1 MGTGIQP
8 SLGPMRHVSYPS
20 GQGRRRLLVRRLRP
34 DEPLRSSSST
44 AAIIRELPAPSG
56 GAPFGASS
64 HPRWPRAMRWHSRGC
79 WQSVDR
85 GTKRSK
91 RTGRGLS
98 IWPSRSKAWPIC
110 FTDPEGTAVE
120 VFATAPFAMQQPF
133 GRPIDLDQSD
143 AEIVLATRRICK
155 APQRPLA
162 IAQKVMPRA
171 ASALRKL
178 GSGLG
183 KGGRSQL
190 PVPIGRTSRSTGTS
204 TR

>member
-1 MGTGIQP
+1 M
-8 SLGPMRHVSYPS
+8 
-20 GQGRRRLLVRRLRP
+20 
-34 DEPLRSSSST
+34 
-44 AAIIRELPAPSG
+44 
-56 GAPFGASS
+56 
-64 HPRWPRAMRWHSRGC
+64 
-79 WQSVDR
+79 
-85 GTKRSK
+85 
-91 RTGRGLS
+91 
-98 IWPSRSKAWPIC
+98 
-110 FTDPEGTAVE
+110 E

-143 AEIVLATRRICK
+143 AEIVLATRRVCK

-190 PVPIGRTSRSTGTS
+190 PVPIGRMSRSTGTS